1 MNDEAD
7 QVRVEDERKL
17 YISLLGKLH
26 IAATSDVDK
35 LQTVSR
41 LVDEAIEDKIAFDAT
56 TRNTL
61 NKVQTAL
68 AKAQN
73 NESRSRGVSRA
84 RSIAPSAADE
94 DDEARTVTEDDGNGS
109 DETRGAASHTN
120 DLESTDLPTPAPS
133 PRKKARSRAK
143 KSVIE
148 PLSELME
155 EDCNT
160 TNFLPDIDAL
170 SLVDEQPRHEQPRHE
185 QPPVPA
191 KPRRTRSSAKSKQKM
206 SAPSHDAGE
215 VAESTSIMEFH
226 DVASAEHGAVS
237 DNTIEVDVE
246 PVIKIEV
253 EEPMKKSR
261 GRPAKMAGPAGTGV
275 ELLPNSSRPPARKSV
290 RSSRRQA
297 AEADQ

>member
-1 MNDEAD
+1 M
-7 QVRVEDERKL
+7 RVEDERKL

-26 IAATSDVDK
+26 IAATSDVEK
-35 LQTVSR
+35 LQAVSR
-41 LVDEAIEDKIAFDAT
+41 LVDEAIEDKIACDAT

-84 RSIAPSAADE
+84 QSIAPSAADE

-109 DETRGAASHTN
+109 DDTRGAAPHMN
-120 DLESTDLPTPAPS
+120 DYLESTDLPTPAAS

-143 KSVIE
+143 KSAID
-148 PLSELME
+148 PLSELLE
-155 EDCNT
+155 EECNT

-170 SLVDEQPRHEQPRHE
+170 SLVDEQTKHEQPA
-185 QPPVPA
+185 VPE
-191 KPRRTRSSAKSKQKM
+191 KPRRTRSSAKPKPKTC
-206 SAPSHDAGE
+206 APSHDAGE
-215 VAESTSIMEFH
+215 VAESTSIIELH
-226 DVASAEHGAVS
+226 DGASAEHGAIS
-237 DNTIEVDVE
+237 DDTIEVYVE

-261 GRPAKMAGPAGTGV
+261 GRPAKAAGPAGTGV
-275 ELLPNSSRPPARKSV
+275 ELLPNPSRPPARKSV
-290 RSSRRQA
+290 RSSRQQA
-297 AEADQ
+297 AEADQE